1 MRGRNMGA
9 DSVYFYYG
17 VRRGIA
23 ADDEAQIGQ
32 LEDDSHPIY
41 NLAFDHTLHM
51 TWGCLT
57 DGADYFMLI
66 GHEIGRF
73 GVEGI
78 HDFSI
83 SEAQFHEIVKKT
95 KERLIAAGILE
106 PPAFYVQLQAQF

>member
-1 MRGRNMGA
+1 
-9 DSVYFYYG
+9 
-17 VRRGIA
+17 
-23 ADDEAQIGQ
+23 
-32 LEDDSHPIY
+32 
-41 NLAFDHTLHM
+41 
-51 TWGCLT
+51 
-57 DGADYFMLI
+57 MLI

-83 SEAQFHEIVKKT
+83 SEAQFHEIVEKT